1 MFIGLSVFQ
10 KFEIFQNEKFGEKYR
25 HESVSVGWLF
35 SLKLGRARAARS
47 AEAFEKQTQ
56 NLRSCQ
62 TEMPGKRVNRSHDR
76 MQRMYSLAVIFL
88 WCYSPPVF
96 GFLSQGLC
104 SPGCLGTLC
113 VN

>member
-1 MFIGLSVFQ
+1 MFIGLSDFQ

-25 HESVSVGWLF
+25 NESVSVGWLF
-35 SLKLGRARAARS
+35 SLKLGRARAAKS

-62 TEMPGKRVNRSHDR
+62 TEMPGKRVSRSHDR

-88 WCYSPPVF
+88 GVTPHPFLVF
-96 GFLSQGLC
+96 
-104 SPGCLGTLC
+104 
-113 VN
+113 